1 MSSGRRILFIV
12 EVTMSRISSNL
23 TVFRFMV
30 AMRAAMLPKIKALNN
45 APEITTTVANMV
57 YRSFLGAKSL
67 PTIVKMA

>member
-30 AMRAAMLPKIKALNN
+30 AMRAAMLPKINALNN
-45 APEITTTVANMV
+45 APEITTIVANTV
-57 YRSFLGAKSL
+57 YKSFLGARSL
-67 PTIVKMA
+67 PTMVRIA